1 MLHNAFAIS
10 DVVTDVIIITL
21 PLPMVGHCF
30 RIKLEYIN
38 SHAIGL
44 AAASDDSTKIGRLC
58 NLRPRSLV
66 SHLCPGWKLGP
77 NMTKHRGCFNRK
89 NGNFHTGNLR

>member
-21 PLPMVGHCF
+21 PLPMVGRRLCT
-30 RIKLEYIN
+30 KLDYID

-58 NLRPRSLV
+58 DLRPRSLV
-66 SHLCPGWKLGP
+66 GHLCPA
-77 NMTKHRGCFNRK
+77 
-89 NGNFHTGNLR
+89 

>member
-21 PLPMVGHCF
+21 PLPMVGRRF

-38 SHAIGL
+38 SHTIGL
-44 AAASDDSTKIGRLC
+44 AATSDNSTKIGRLC

-66 SHLCPGWKLGP
+66 RPLCPAWNLGIWD
-77 NMTKHRGCFNRK
+77 
-89 NGNFHTGNLR
+89 